1 MTGDSAVTST
11 FEPSGTRLGVVRG
24 ISYGLFSPPGEFVP
38 QARALGA
45 GLIRAYLFWS
55 QAEPQPGE
63 YRWDTVDALLAQAGG
78 DEEIWLTVCSSSPW
92 ATRQPTDFL
101 PPSPAKDQRAYGEF
115 VRRLVR
121 HCAGRVRYFQ
131 CDNEPSNTGLLW
143 AGTAAEYVTQLA
155 AFHAAVKEA
164 DPSAAV
170 VLGGCGYDVLS
181 SEPGSEP
188 RRFFSHLAGAGR
200 DFFDLFSVHLYG
212 DLASVPAYIEDAR
225 QIMRDHGY
233 EKPLVAGELAGPQ
246 PFEFPAAMTVVEQA
260 FMAAFAGAAAAAA
273 PGQSTVDLS
282 TGELAGRVGQDTPE
296 QQAMDAL
303 YARMND
309 LPPELAMFLEGC
321 PPELEA
327 RRQRIQCRQIV
338 QRTVLALAGGVR
350 RTAYWNLAPEAP
362 GPMDRRQ
369 MMALLIGKLPL
380 LGYDGTALTVR
391 HPAAATFALLAEH
404 LAGTTSVTR
413 KSLAGSPSVQAFE
426 IIRYGRQPLLIIW
439 DQGDTFHGEQDPP
452 VPVRWPWPAPA
463 ATVTDAFG
471 ESADIQAQDGALPLL
486 AGATPLLAEPASA
499 R

>member
-1 MTGDSAVTST
+1 MTGDSTATRP
-11 FEPSGTRLGVVRG
+11 FEPAGIRLGVVRG
-24 ISYGLFSPPGEFVP
+24 ISYGLFSPPDEFVP

-45 GLIRAYLFWS
+45 GLIRAYLFWG
-55 QAEPQPGE
+55 QAEPAPGQ

-92 ATRQPTDFL
+92 ATRQPTGFL
-101 PPSPAKDQRAYGEF
+101 PPSPAKDQDQYAGF

-121 HCAGRVRYFQ
+121 HCAGRVRYWQ

-155 AFHAAVKEA
+155 TFHRAVREA
-164 DPSAAV
+164 DPAAAV

-188 RRFFSHLAGAGR
+188 RRFFSHLAKAGR
-200 DFFDLFSVHLYG
+200 DHFDLFSVHLYG
-212 DLASVPAYIEDAR
+212 DLASVPAYADDAR

-233 EKPLVAGELAGPQ
+233 EKPLIAGELAGPQ
-246 PFEFPAAMTVVEQA
+246 PFEFPAAMKVVEQT
-260 FMAAFAGAAAAAA
+260 FMAAFGGAAGA
-273 PGQSTVDLS
+273 P
-282 TGELAGRVGQDTPE
+282 GQDTPE
-296 QQAMDAL
+296 HQAMDAL
-303 YARMND
+303 YARMSE
-309 LPPELAMFLEGC
+309 LPPELAMFLQGC

-338 QRTVLALAGGVR
+338 QRTVLALAAGVR

-362 GPMDRRQ
+362 GRLDHRQ

-380 LGYDGTALTVR
+380 LGYEGGELTVR
-391 HPAAATFALLAEH
+391 HPAAGTFALLADS
-404 LAGTTSVTR
+404 LTGATLVTR

-426 IIRYGRQPLLIIW
+426 IIRYGREPLLVLW
-439 DQGDTFHGEQDPP
+439 DQRDTFHGEEDPP
-452 VPVRWPWPAPA
+452 VPARLPWPAPA
-463 ATVTDAFG
+463 ATVTSALG
-471 ESADIQAQDGALPLL
+471 ESWDVQARDGLLTLP
-486 AGATPLLAEPASA
+486 AGATPLLAEPVSP